1 MAPKTASFDL
11 ERAAGA
17 ERGRL
22 VVGVDEVGR
31 GPWAGPVVAAA
42 AWLDM
47 ARLPA
52 DMAAGLRDSKTLRA
66 AARTAAREVVAEHR
80 AEEAL
85 QRAGEDEAVEGA
97 YHGYHSIIVSL
108 YYSIALLYYRTIE
121 L

>member
-42 AWLDM
+42 AWLDLAPVM
-47 ARLPA
+47 
-52 DMAAGLRDSKTLRA
+52 
-66 AARTAAREVVAEHR
+66 HFFC
-80 AEEAL
+80 
-85 QRAGEDEAVEGA
+85 
-97 YHGYHSIIVSL
+97 VS
-108 YYSIALLYYRTIE
+108 
-121 L
+121 